1 MAWIMRSCLGLLF
14 FCVIGYDADELKI
27 KVLRKATRDMLFDQG
42 GCPDNSE
49 ETKKEYEDRVNC
61 ICLNTTTTVMTKDK
75 QEYQCSKSSDVGCT
89 LTLNNSDQAYP
100 IPTPGAGEL
109 QVDIKPPLSETAT
122 IERIYIWNLKDLKD
136 VEGLWTEATKEG
148 RMVFSLTGSTL
159 KIAPEHKEW
168 DGHVVKISFGD
179 SKCVVAK
186 FLGMPD
192 DYPFNIT
199 EWRKQFVYPT
209 TILPTTKTFV
219 MPTHAAQHQDPNS
232 NVAAMVLVPFFIAL
246 LAVAGCYVAYGAYRK
261 KMRKDNKPPVAEN
274 VVEPEPI

>member
-1 MAWIMRSCLGLLF
+1 MARIMRSCLVLLF
-14 FCVIGYDADELKI
+14 FCVIGYGADELKI
-27 KVLRKATRDMLFDQG
+27 KVLRHAGRDELFEQG
-42 GCPDNSE
+42 GCPENSD
-49 ETKKEYEDRVNC
+49 ETIRKPENEGRVNC
-61 ICLNTTTTVMTKDK
+61 TCYSTETTVMTKDK

-89 LTLNNSDQAYP
+89 LKLNNSVQAYP

-109 QVDIKPPLSETAT
+109 QVEIKPQLSGNAK
-122 IERIYIWNLKDLKD
+122 IERIDIWNLKDLRT

-209 TILPTTKTFV
+209 TKAFV